1 MSLRSVP
8 LFDRM
13 GRPTPFLMA
22 QCRQRGALQPL
33 YAGTRYLDAG
43 RAALPVMRGWWAV
56 AFPTRDNLPLSPL
69 AESDG
74 TGSQRFWD
82 VFEG

>member
-1 MSLRSVP
+1 MSVRSIP

-22 QCRQRGALQPL
+22 QWRQKGGAQPL
-33 YAGTRYLDAG
+33 QASTRYLDAG
-43 RAALPVMRGWWAV
+43 KAATPVLRGLWAV
-56 AFPTRDNLPLSPL
+56 AFPLRDNLPLAPL
-69 AESDG
+69 AESNG

-82 VFEG
+82 VFDD